1 MPGVSNEFEGRWDG
15 FDKQAL
21 ILTLRHLANGLRW
34 RRTVLY
40 PILIFVKKPI
50 FNINIVLN
58 RTKIPPAALN
68 SGLLPIKWAHVKTM
82 RFLEKT
88 LR

>member
-1 MPGVSNEFEGRWDG
+1 MSRVFNQFQGRWDR

-40 PILIFVKKPI
+40 PILIFVKKPV

-58 RTKIPPAALN
+58 RAKIPPAALN

-88 LR
+88 LG

>member
-1 MPGVSNEFEGRWDG
+1 MPSVSNEFEGRWDG

-21 ILTLRHLANGLRW
+21 ILTLRHLASGLRW

-40 PILIFVKKPI
+40 PILIFVKKSV
-50 FNINIVLN
+50 FHVNIVLN
-58 RTKIPPAALN
+58 RAEIPLTALN

-82 RFLEKT
+82 RL
-88 LR
+88 